1 MFTRQSDCNARFNH
15 WRNVPLTSVIFLTQ
29 VATAH
34 PPDASIPNFKAH
46 VFTLKKKKDKWD
58 FLNLYVDRK

>member
-1 MFTRQSDCNARFNH
+1 MLAWQSHCKVKYNH
-15 WRNVPLTSVIFLTQ
+15 SRNIPLTSVIFLTQ

-46 VFTLKKKKDKWD
+46 VFTLKKE
-58 FLNLYVDRK
+58 RKISETS